1 MITWVLIIAFAMLNI
16 GAAMAEQKY
25 TEAELKLGDELTQK
39 ALITTQK
46 GDFNQAEIYWTE
58 LIDHFPEN
66 PALWSNRG
74 NVRISQNK
82 LVEAIADYDQSIK
95 LYPSFPDA
103 YLNRGIAFEGLK
115 KWENAINDYNRVLEL
130 NPEDAGA
137 YNNRGNAKAGMGD
150 YGSAIGDYQKAME
163 LDRNFVFAQDNYALS
178 LYQVG
183 EKTKAIKI
191 IQGMVRKYPKF
202 ADIRAAL
209 TVILWSEG
217 KQGEAESN
225 WVSVMGLDQR
235 YKDVNWVKNMRRWPP
250 IMVDN
255 LQNFLSL
262 IK

>member
-1 MITWVLIIAFAMLNI
+1 
-16 GAAMAEQKY
+16 MAEQKY

-39 ALITTQK
+39 ALITTEK

-74 NVRISQNK
+74 NARVSQNK

-130 NPEDAGA
+130 NPEDAAA
-137 YNNRGNAKAGMGD
+137 YNNRGNAKAGMGN
-150 YGSAIGDYQKAME
+150 YESAIADYQKAME

-183 EKTKAIKI
+183 ETKKATKI
-191 IQGMVRKYPKF
+191 MEGLIRKYPQF

-209 TVILWSEG
+209 TVILWADG

-235 YKDVNWVKNMRRWPP
+235 YKDVNWVKNIRRWPP
-250 IMVDN
+250 SMVDN
-255 LQNFLSL
+255 LQNFLLL